1 MFEFIYKYNSDI
13 GVHNN
18 SFMAFDIMV
27 NVISIT
33 VELIMIK
40 IFVDI
45 FMKFTDFV
53 IDESDQSTRVKA
65 KITIS
70 IITILLLTRSF
81 YEGLH
86 IYQMF
91 YTKNHEDSQE
101 IEDIVSYNELLGGS
115 ITFFCVYSTC
125 FFPTFVGF
133 TMYYV
138 LYLSGT
144 QFISK
149 SHDTFLST
157 INSSNGGKE
166 SMIENYKRTV
176 SNNNRISERHSGVPS
191 PTDDVKV
198 SLEETDVTNNY

>member
-1 MFEFIYKYNSDI
+1 
-13 GVHNN
+13 
-18 SFMAFDIMV
+18 
-27 NVISIT
+27 
-33 VELIMIK
+33 
-40 IFVDI
+40 
-45 FMKFTDFV
+45 
-53 IDESDQSTRVKA
+53 
-65 KITIS
+65 
-70 IITILLLTRSF
+70 
-81 YEGLH
+81 
-86 IYQMF
+86 MF

-125 FFPTFVGF
+125 FFPTFVGL

-149 SHDTFLST
+149 SHETSLST
-157 INSSNGGKE
+157 INSETGGKE

-176 SNNNRISERHSGVPS
+176 SNNNRISERFSGVPN
-191 PTDDVKV
+191 DDVKV